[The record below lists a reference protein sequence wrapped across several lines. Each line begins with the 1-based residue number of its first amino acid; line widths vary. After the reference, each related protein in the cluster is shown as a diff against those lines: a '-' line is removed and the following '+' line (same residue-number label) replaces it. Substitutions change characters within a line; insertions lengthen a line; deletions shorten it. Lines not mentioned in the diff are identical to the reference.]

1 MTIHPAK
8 TLVFALLWAIT
19 ASVQP
24 LYAQKLRASRF
35 HYSTDNGLS
44 SNAVSDIKQDDFGY
58 IWIATW
64 NGLSRFD
71 GFEFFNYPMGR
82 ISGIPLL
89 HNRIRTFG

>member
-64 NGLSRFD
+64 NGLSHTL
-71 GFEFFNYPMGR
+71 FFF
-82 ISGIPLL
+82 IIFLGI
-89 HNRIRTFG
+89 NSSFSK